1 MIILQTC
8 IGTHLYQP
16 LEVFEFLL
24 YAGGLLRYVFC
35 TPAYLL
41 IPNSYASGT
50 DWCSLLYSSYSIFII
65 FCPVLLAAGSDQTA
79 AKTNLAKRSNL

>member
-1 MIILQTC
+1 MIILPTC

-16 LEVFEFLL
+16 LKVFEFLL

-50 DWCSLLYSSYSIFII
+50 DWCSLLFII
-65 FCPVLLAAGSDQTA
+65 FNFIFFCPVLLAAGSDQTA